1 MWINKRQNKTIN
13 HKWRHLFKKIFK
25 SDAPHQNISSYAKIF
40 ADISLFPII
49 AILIKYISAA
59 YTDDSNDSTW

>member
-1 MWINKRQNKTIN
+1 M
-13 HKWRHLFKKIFK
+13 FK